1 MRKRQAQGLNRL
13 SVAAIKY
20 LATPGWHGDGGGLYL
35 EIDANGRKRWALRL
49 TVNGKRRDFGLG
61 PLHKVSLA
69 DAREVAA
76 IYRAKAYRGID
87 PVGDKKKRF
96 AMPGMPTFKDAAE
109 QVHRQ
114 RAQGWSN
121 RKHVDQWINTLR
133 DYAFPIIGDMPVS
146 DIATPDILKVLTP
159 IWNIKAPTARNV
171 RQRISTVLEWARAA
185 GFRSGDNPVALIGEA
200 LPRQKKTERHHA
212 PCLTRKCRP
221 LSRSSATAKS
231 PAFEFLILTAV
242 RTTEARKAR
251 WDEVDWQAKTWTIPG
266 NDAATG
272 RRMKTEREHVVPLS
286 VRCLQILEQARAL
299 SKDHALIFPDDDSG
313 RVIPENRFLV
323 ARDALGYGKDRCTP
337 HGFRSSFRP
346 VPTKKSQNFYLIAL
360 RALLRYLAE
369 RDIETLPSTKITLAK
384 QKAEEPV
391 AFLERHEV
399 EDMLKQ
405 PDTAKPEG
413 MRDRAIM
420 ETRSSLPAS
429 RPRAW

>member
-13 SVAAIKY
+13 SVAAIKH

-61 PLHKVSLA
+61 PLHKVSLS

-87 PVGDKKKRF
+87 PVADKKKRF

-159 IWNIKAPTARNV
+159 IWNVKAPTARNV

-212 PCLTRKCRP
+212 ALPYP
-221 LSRSSATAKS
+221 EVSAFIERLRDGQVAPITKL
-231 PAFEFLILTAV
+231 AFEFLILTAV

-286 VRCLQILEQARAL
+286 VRCLQILEQAQPL
-299 SKDHALIFPDDDSG
+299 STDHELIFPDDDSG

-337 HGFRSSFRP
+337 HGFRSSFRDWAAEETNISSE
-346 VPTKKSQNFYLIAL
+346 VVEMAL
-360 RALLRYLAE
+360 AHAIPNK
-369 RDIETLPSTKITLAK
+369 IEAAYRRGHLLAK
-384 QKAEEPV
+384 RFALMEAWAAYACPFPPV
-391 AFLERHEV
+391 DSAGG
-399 EDMLKQ
+399 
-405 PDTAKPEG
+405 A
-413 MRDRAIM
+413 
-420 ETRSSLPAS
+420 
-429 RPRAW
+429 

>member
-1 MRKRQAQGLNRL
+1 MRKRQPQGLNRL
-13 SVAAIKY
+13 SVAAIKH

-61 PLHKVSLA
+61 PLHKVSLS

-87 PVGDKKKRF
+87 PVADKKKRF

-109 QVHRQ
+109 QVH
-114 RAQGWSN
+114 
-121 RKHVDQWINTLR
+121 KHVDQWINTLR

-159 IWNIKAPTARNV
+159 IWHVKPPTARNV

-185 GFRSGDNPVALIGEA
+185 GFRSGDNPVALIREA

-212 PCLTRKCRP
+212 ALPYP
-221 LSRSSATAKS
+221 EVSAFIEKLRGGKAALITKL
-231 PAFEFLILTAV
+231 AFEFLILTAV

-286 VRCLQILEQARAL
+286 IRCLQILEQARGL
-299 SKDHALIFPDDDSG
+299 SKDHALIFPDSDSG
-313 RVIPENRFLV
+313 RVMPENRFLV
-323 ARDALGYGKDRCTP
+323 ARDALGYRKDRCTP
-337 HGFRSSFRP
+337 HGFRSSFRDW
-346 VPTKKSQNFYLIAL
+346 A
-360 RALLRYLAE
+360 
-369 RDIETLPSTKITLAK
+369 
-384 QKAEEPV
+384 AEETNISSEVVEMALAHAIPNKIEAAYRRGQLLSKRFALMEAWA
-391 AFLERHEV
+391 AF
-399 EDMLKQ
+399 
-405 PDTAKPEG
+405 AC
-413 MRDRAIM
+413 
-420 ETRSSLPAS
+420 PAATVDS
-429 RPRAW
+429 AGGA